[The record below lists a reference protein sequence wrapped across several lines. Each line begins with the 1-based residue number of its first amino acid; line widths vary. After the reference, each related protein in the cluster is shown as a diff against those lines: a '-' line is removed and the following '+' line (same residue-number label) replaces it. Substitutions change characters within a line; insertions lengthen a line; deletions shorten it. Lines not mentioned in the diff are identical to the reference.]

1 MIPLNGA
8 AEFLQA
14 AGFEQQT
21 LPGPQGVDEDFFVMT
36 EERATNIEGLKSLK
50 EILLNAE
57 PIKPEL
63 DRNTKVFYPS
73 ARANHIEV
81 PSEFYSIS
89 PEEMKKEQQRRAD
102 AAEKLGMLRT
112 KEMREREQMRE
123 LRKYR
128 YCLIR
133 VRFPDGVIL
142 QGTFRATEKL
152 ESVMEFIRECLEN
165 DWMPFYL
172 TTQTGHN
179 LGDSEGSTLAE
190 LSLAPASVI
199 NFAWDPNVLKE
210 IAAQQGQVNQ
220 NVYLK
225 KEVLAT
231 IQSL

>member
-1 MIPLNGA
+1 MPLNGA
-8 AEFLQA
+8 SEFLQA
-14 AGFEQQT
+14 AGFEQKT
-21 LPGPQGVDEDFFVMT
+21 LPGPQEVEEEFFVMN

-50 EILLNAE
+50 EILLTAE

-73 ARANHIEV
+73 SRANHIEL
-81 PSEFYSIS
+81 PSEFYNIT

-142 QGTFRATEKL
+142 QGTFRATEKI
-152 ESVMEFIRECLEN
+152 EAVMEFTHENLEH
-165 DWMPFYL
+165 DWMPFCL
-172 TTQTGHN
+172 STQTGHK
-179 LGDSEGSTLAE
+179 LEDSEGSTLAE
-190 LSLAPASVI
+190 LSLAPASVL
-199 NFAWDPNVLKE
+199 NFAWNADILKE
-210 IAAQQGQVNQ
+210 IAAQQGQVQQ
-220 NVYLK
+220 NVYLR
-225 KEVLAT
+225 ENILAC